1 VIDIRYVPSSGSRPL
16 RRSTLAA
23 TETKQLTPYHEQQMV
38 GQSAMTSG
46 TAKLILVILGC
57 VAAGPV
63 ARQQPTPAAS
73 DSLTPVI
80 DHHQHLFSPAVHKVS
95 PTLPPMNATELVKL
109 LDEAGIRRA
118 VVLSLGYQYGNPNK
132 PLVPDEY
139 AAVKAENDWTAA
151 QIAPLADR
159 LRGFCG
165 LNPLK
170 PYALEEISRCAHIPE
185 LRSGLK
191 LHFGNSDVDLTNA
204 DHVKNLQ
211 RVFSAANEHRMA
223 IVVHMRS
230 SVTAKRPYGARSAH
244 AFLNDVL
251 PFAPDV
257 PVQIAHLAGAGGY
270 DDPAIDEALAVFVDA
285 IANRDPRMKN
295 VYFDASGVVGV
306 EKPTE
311 KLDLV
316 ATRIRQIG
324 VDRVLYGSDGALPPA
339 YTPKK
344 AWEAFRRLPLNDA
357 EFMIIAN
364 NRAPYIAAA
373 AHPPLLDR
381 DTAGQIHP

>member
-1 VIDIRYVPSSGSRPL
+1 MAIQSGRI
-16 RRSTLAA
+16 
-23 TETKQLTPYHEQQMV
+23 
-38 GQSAMTSG
+38 G
-46 TAKLILVILGC
+46 TAKLILVIVAC
-57 VAAGPV
+57 AAAGLG

-80 DHHQHLFSPAVHKVS
+80 DHHQHLFSPAVHKIS
-95 PTLPPMNATELVKL
+95 PTLPPMNAAELAKL
-109 LDEAGIRRA
+109 LDEAGIQRA
-118 VVLSLGYQYGNPNK
+118 AVLSLGYQYGNPNR
-132 PLVPDEY
+132 PPVTDEY
-139 AAVKAENDWTAA
+139 SAVKAENDWTAA
-151 QIAPLADR
+151 QIAPFGER

-170 PYALEEISRCAHIPE
+170 PYAVEEISRCAQIPQ
-185 LRSGLK
+185 LRFGLK

-204 DHVKNLQ
+204 DHVKTLQ
-211 RVFSAANEHRMA
+211 RVFAAANERRMA

-230 SVTAKRPYGARSAH
+230 SVTAKRPYGAPSAR

-251 PFAPDV
+251 SFAPDV

-270 DDPAIDEALAVFVDA
+270 DDPAIDDALAVFVDA

-295 VYFDASGVVGV
+295 VYFDASGVTGV

-344 AWEAFRRLPLNDA
+344 AWEAFRRLALTDA
-357 EFMIIAN
+357 EFKIIAN
-364 NRAPYIAAA
+364 NRAPYMEGD
-373 AHPPLLDR
+373 HQVLDR
-381 DTAGQIHP
+381 SQLAFPFPTVARTRGSGAFVRLLSIRRPSS

>member
-1 VIDIRYVPSSGSRPL
+1 MAVQSVMG
-16 RRSTLAA
+16 
-23 TETKQLTPYHEQQMV
+23 ETTR
-38 GQSAMTSG
+38 
-46 TAKLILVILGC
+46 LILVILVC
-57 VAAGPV
+57 TAAGFA
-63 ARQQPTPAAS
+63 ARPQPTPVAS

-80 DHHQHLFSPAVHKVS
+80 DHHQHLFSPAVHNVS
-95 PTLPPMNATELVKL
+95 PTLQPMNATELVKL

-132 PLVPDEY
+132 PVVPDEY
-139 AAVKAENDWTAA
+139 AAVKAENDWTAE
-151 QIAPLADR
+151 QIAPFADR

-170 PYALEEISRCAHIPE
+170 PYALEEIARCARIPQ
-185 LRSGLK
+185 LRFGLK
-191 LHFGNSDVDLTNA
+191 LHLGNSDVDLTNPE
-204 DHVKNLQ
+204 HVQKLQ
-211 RVFSAANEHRMA
+211 KVFAAANERRMA

-230 SVTAKRPYGARSAH
+230 SVTAKRPYGERSAR

-270 DDPAIDEALAVFVDA
+270 DDPATDEALAVFVDA
-285 IANRDPRMKN
+285 IAKRDPRMKN
-295 VYFDASGVVGV
+295 VYFDASGVIGV
-306 EKPTE
+306 ENPTE

-324 VDRVLYGSDGALPPA
+324 VERVLYGSDGALPPA

-344 AWEAFRRLPLNDA
+344 AWEAFRRLPLSDS
-357 EFMIIAN
+357 EFKTIAS
-364 NRAPYIAAA
+364 NRAPYMEGN
-373 AHPPLLDR
+373 H
-381 DTAGQIHP
+381 

>member
-1 VIDIRYVPSSGSRPL
+1 MQTRSR
-16 RRSTLAA
+16 RAR
-23 TETKQLTPYHEQQMV
+23 
-38 GQSAMTSG
+38 
-46 TAKLILVILGC
+46 LIAVILGC
-57 VAAGPV
+57 AAVSLG
-63 ARQQPTPAAS
+63 AQQQPAPGPPPPA
-73 DSLTPVI
+73 I
-80 DHHQHLFSPAVHKVS
+80 DHHQHLFSPAVQKIS
-95 PTLPPMNATELVKL
+95 PTLQPIDAAGLVKL

-132 PLVPDEY
+132 PAVPDEY

-151 QIAPLADR
+151 QLAPFGDR

-170 PYALEEISRCAHIPE
+170 PYALEELSRCAGIPQ

-204 DHVKNLQ
+204 DHVKTLQ
-211 RVFSAANEHRMA
+211 RVFAAANDRRMA

-230 SVTAKRPYGARSAH
+230 SVTAKRPYGAASAR

-251 PFAPDV
+251 PSAPDV

-285 IANRDPRMKN
+285 IARRDPRMTH
-295 VYFDASGVVGV
+295 VYFDASGVIGEVRSTG
-306 EKPTE
+306 
-311 KLDLV
+311 KLELV

-324 VDRVLYGSDGALPPA
+324 VDRVLYGADGALPPA
-339 YTPKK
+339 VTPKT
-344 AWEAFRRLPLNDA
+344 AWEAFKRLPLTDA
-357 EFMIIAN
+357 ELTIIAN
-364 NRAPYIAAA
+364 NRAPYMGG
-373 AHPPLLDR
+373 DR
-381 DTAGQIHP
+381 

>member
-1 VIDIRYVPSSGSRPL
+1 
-16 RRSTLAA
+16 
-23 TETKQLTPYHEQQMV
+23 
-38 GQSAMTSG
+38 MTNG
-46 TAKLILVILGC
+46 TAKLILVILAC
-57 VAAGPV
+57 AAAGLG

-80 DHHQHLFSPAVHKVS
+80 DHHQHLFSPAVQKVS

-118 VVLSLGYQYGNPNK
+118 VVLSLGYQFGNPNK
-132 PLVPDEY
+132 PPVPDEY
-139 AAVKAENDWTAA
+139 SAVKAENDWTAA
-151 QIAPLADR
+151 QIAPFADR

-170 PYALEEISRCAHIPE
+170 PYTLEEISRCAHIPQ
-185 LRSGLK
+185 LRFGLK

-204 DHVKNLQ
+204 DHVKKLQ
-211 RVFSAANEHRMA
+211 RVFAAANERRMA

-230 SVTAKRPYGARSAH
+230 SVTAKRPYGARSAR

-285 IANRDPRMKN
+285 IANRDPRMKH
-295 VYFDASGVVGV
+295 VYLDASGVIGV
-306 EKPTE
+306 EKPSD
-311 KLDLV
+311 KLDLI

-344 AWEAFRRLPLNDA
+344 AWEAFRRLPLTDA
-357 EFMIIAN
+357 EFTIIAN
-364 NRAPYIAAA
+364 NRAPYMEGN
-373 AHPPLLDR
+373 R
-381 DTAGQIHP
+381 

>member
-1 VIDIRYVPSSGSRPL
+1 VA
-16 RRSTLAA
+16 RRRA
-23 TETKQLTPYHEQQMV
+23 
-38 GQSAMTSG
+38 
-46 TAKLILVILGC
+46 TAKLILLILAC
-57 VAAGPV
+57 AAASLV
-63 ARQQPTPAAS
+63 ARQQPGPAPS
-73 DSLTPVI
+73 DSLTPLI
-80 DHHQHLFSPAVHKVS
+80 DHHQHLFSPAVQKIS
-95 PTLPPMNATELVKL
+95 PTLQPMNATELVKL

-139 AAVKAENDWTAA
+139 SAVKAENDWTVA
-151 QIAPLADR
+151 QIAPFADR

-170 PYALEEISRCAHIPE
+170 PYALEEISRCAQIPQ

-204 DHVKNLQ
+204 DHVKALQ
-211 RVFSAANEHRMA
+211 RVFAAANERRMA

-230 SVTAKRPYGARSAH
+230 SVTAKRSYGARSAR

-251 PFAPDV
+251 PFAPEV

-285 IANRDPRMKN
+285 IANRDARMKH
-295 VYFDASGVVGV
+295 VYFDASGVIGV
-306 EKPTE
+306 EKPGE
-311 KLDLV
+311 KLNLI

-324 VDRVLYGSDGALPPA
+324 LDRVLYGSDGALPPA

-344 AWEAFRRLPLNDA
+344 AWEAFRKLPLTEA
-357 EFMIIAN
+357 EFKIIAN
-364 NRAPYIAAA
+364 NRAPYM
-373 AHPPLLDR
+373 DGNR
-381 DTAGQIHP
+381 

>member
-1 VIDIRYVPSSGSRPL
+1 MVVQSR
-16 RRSTLAA
+16 
-23 TETKQLTPYHEQQMV
+23 
-38 GQSAMTSG
+38 TSG
-46 TAKLILVILGC
+46 TAKLILLILAC
-57 VAAGPV
+57 VAPGLV

-80 DHHQHLFSPAVHKVS
+80 DHHQHLFSPAVQKIS
-95 PTLPPMNATELVKL
+95 PTLQPMNATELVKL

-139 AAVKAENDWTAA
+139 AAVKSENDWTAA
-151 QIAPLADR
+151 QIAPFGDR

-170 PYALEEISRCAHIPE
+170 PYALEEISRCAQIPQ
-185 LRSGLK
+185 LRVGLK

-204 DHVKNLQ
+204 DHVKTLQ
-211 RVFSAANEHRMA
+211 RVFAAANERRMA
-223 IVVHMRS
+223 VVVHMRS
-230 SVTAKRPYGARSAH
+230 SVTAKRPYGAPSAR

-270 DDPAIDEALAVFVDA
+270 DDPAIDEALAVFVAA
-285 IANRDPRMKN
+285 IANHDPRMKN
-295 VYFDASGVVGV
+295 VYFDASGVIGV

-311 KLDLV
+311 KLELV

-357 EFMIIAN
+357 EFTIIAN
-364 NRAPYIAAA
+364 NRAPYM
-373 AHPPLLDR
+373 DGNR
-381 DTAGQIHP
+381 

>member
-1 VIDIRYVPSSGSRPL
+1 MRPVQF
-16 RRSTLAA
+16 R
-23 TETKQLTPYHEQQMV
+23 M
-38 GQSAMTSG
+38 M
-46 TAKLILVILGC
+46 LVIVACAAVPLG
-57 VAAGPV
+57 AGRRATP
-63 ARQQPTPAAS
+63 ADSPTP
-73 DSLTPVI
+73 LV
-80 DHHQHLFSPAVHKVS
+80 DHHQHLFSPAVARIS
-95 PTLPPMNATELVKL
+95 PTLPPLNAAELVKL
-109 LDEAGIRRA
+109 MDEAGIRRA

-132 PLVPDEY
+132 PVVPDEY
-139 AAVKAENDWTAA
+139 SAVKAENDWTAA
-151 QIAPLADR
+151 QLAPLAER

-170 PYALEEISRCAHIPE
+170 PYALEEISRCARIPQ

-204 DHVKNLQ
+204 AHVEKLQ
-211 RVFSAANEHRMA
+211 LVFAAANERKMA

-230 SVTAKRPYGARSAH
+230 SVTAKRPYGERSAR
-244 AFLNDVL
+244 AFLNHVL

-270 DDPAIDEALAVFVDA
+270 DDPAVDEALAVFVDA
-285 IANRDPRMKN
+285 IAKRDPRMKN

-306 EKPTE
+306 EKPAGQA
-311 KLDLV
+311 DLI

-344 AWEAFRRLPLNDA
+344 AWEAFRRLPLS
-357 EFMIIAN
+357 EPELRTIAN
-364 NRAPYIAAA
+364 NRAPYMDDVARAVIRPAFLR
-373 AHPPLLDR
+373 PER
-381 DTAGQIHP
+381 